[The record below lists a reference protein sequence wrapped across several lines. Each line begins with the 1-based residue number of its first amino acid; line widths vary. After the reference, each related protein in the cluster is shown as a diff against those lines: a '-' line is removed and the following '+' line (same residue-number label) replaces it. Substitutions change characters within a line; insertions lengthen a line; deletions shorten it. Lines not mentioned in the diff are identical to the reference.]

1 MPVTKVTNIIVP
13 AVFSPYIIER
23 TTELADVIQ
32 SQAVERDEELDR
44 QCNAGGSVIDVPYF
58 KEITGD
64 SALIDENTP
73 TVPDPINT
81 GADKAAL
88 LNRTKAWGGSVL
100 AKWASGTDPVGV
112 IGNMVAG
119 FWARD
124 LKRIVLKILDGL
136 FDGVNGVLRTSH
148 RVNIYSDVASP
159 AASTQLTGSTFVDG
173 TLRLGD
179 HSPDIVAVLMHGDVE
194 GALRKQELIQYVQ
207 PANAI
212 GKRIPM
218 FQDRTVMVSDDC
230 PKVTGTNTPA
240 YTTFLFG
247 RGAFAHGIK
256 TDDPEDASEVDRV
269 GLAHETH
276 LITRRRFVLHPR
288 GVKWIGNAV
297 AAAGPTNAELSTGTN
312 WSKVYSDKNIRIVAI
327 RHNIAV

>member
-23 TTELADVIQ
+23 TSELSDVIQ
-32 SQAVERDEELDR
+32 SQAVERDGELDR
-44 QCNAGGSVIDVPYF
+44 KCNAGGSVIDVPYF

-64 SALIDENTP
+64 SALIDEGTP
-73 TVPDPINT
+73 TTPDSIGT
-81 GADKAAL
+81 ASDKAAL
-88 LNRTKAWGGSVL
+88 LNRTKAWGQSVL
-100 AKWASGTDPVGV
+100 AKWASGTDPLAV

-124 LKRIVLKILDGL
+124 LKRVILKILDGL
-136 FDGVNGVLRTSH
+136 FDGVNGVLRTTH
-148 RVNIYSDVASP
+148 RVNIYSDVVSP
-159 AASTQLTGSTFVDG
+159 AISTQLTGSTFVDG

-179 HSPDIVAVLMHGDVE
+179 HSPEIVAVLMHGDVE

-207 PANAI
+207 PADAI

-218 FQDRTVMVSDDC
+218 FQDRAVIVSDDC
-230 PKVTGTNTPA
+230 PKVAGTNTA
-240 YTTFLFG
+240 SYTTYLFG

-276 LITRRRFVLHPR
+276 LITRRRFVIHPR
-288 GVKWIGNAV
+288 GVKWTGNAA

-312 WSKVYSDKNIRIVAI
+312 WTKVYTDKNVRIVAI